1 MINRKTKIFRDTVH
15 GYISVPEE
23 YVSAFIDTDVF
34 QRLRNIEQ
42 TGMRVLYPSARH
54 DRFIHSLGTFY
65 LGNKAINCLR
75 NNLRSDYDD
84 GKTDYYS
91 VYDSDKENDQFWNKY
106 QMLFEISCLLH
117 DCGHT
122 PFSHTMEFIYD
133 MKIDGEL
140 TLTEKLAACFNTEFK
155 TDITKTK
162 SAPHERMS
170 ALLVCTYYKSAISE
184 LLRKNFA
191 NPESID
197 SSLEFIARAITGC
210 KYSNNVEKS
219 SKILNC
225 LIELLNS
232 DTIDVD
238 SLDYIIRDSQ
248 SSGVNNVSIDTDRLL
263 SSLTII
269 PITSFNRAN
278 IKNFNFSS
286 NVINFSLSNDNN
298 NKCSFI
304 GRCSGSFTAEYFTC
318 SILGEINVKGQM
330 RNKNSPTIKFSS
342 VSNDIISVNGT
353 EYHSIPENIGNEST
367 IEIRGLISNEA
378 LELLGSEIDGK
389 NVNGSVTIKSET
401 IEFNQAYIEG
411 TVNGLLTGTIV
422 GDYSDRI
429 KKCTLNYTLGYNKN
443 SLSVIENVLI
453 ARNYEYQW
461 IYTHHK
467 VVYYSNYL
475 LIDIFE
481 KCMELIS
488 RLDSCENTS
497 SVDCLNKTLSWRRM
511 INELYSSTQGMSSEK
526 DLIDLPP
533 RPTDSDI
540 ISLFSHC
547 RLLCNK
553 FDNTDN
559 LRILLDEFFTR
570 KYKVSLWKS
579 FAEYNLFLSDFS
591 DSEKEALFRVI
602 KDNSVCNC
610 GKYGYLNSEWSKK
623 FHEFGFDNVVWV
635 EAVNK
640 IKKFDS
646 DKIYIAFQNR
656 VLTFRTATSAST
668 NQNIEH
674 HNFFYIYYV
683 PAELDHEELSV
694 SKLTVFLKTE
704 IQKLT
709 THSQMENQ

>member
-1 MINRKTKIFRDTVH
+1 MKIFRDTVH

-23 YVSAFIDTDVF
+23 YVRAFIDTDVF

-75 NNLRSDYDD
+75 NNLRSDNEE
-84 GKTDYYS
+84 GKKDYYN
-91 VYDSDKENDQFWNKY
+91 VCGDIDKDNDQFWDKC

-117 DCGHT
+117 DCGHA
-122 PFSHTMEFIYD
+122 PFSHTMEFLYD
-133 MKIDGEL
+133 VKIEGKP
-140 TLTEKLAACFNTEFK
+140 TLTEKLVSCFNSEFK
-155 TDITKTK
+155 TDINKTK

-184 LLRKNFA
+184 LLKKNFSDIV
-191 NPESID
+191 SID
-197 SSLEFIARAITGC
+197 DSLEFIARAITGC
-210 KYSNNVEKS
+210 KYSKNNEKS
-219 SKILNC
+219 LLILNC

-269 PITSFNRAN
+269 PITSFNKTMIRDYD
-278 IKNFNFSS
+278 FSS
-286 NVINFSLSNDNN
+286 NVINLSLSNDNN
-298 NKCSFI
+298 NTCSFN
-304 GRCSGSFTAEYFTC
+304 GRCSGSFTAEHFNC
-318 SILGEINVKGQM
+318 SILGKINVKGQM
-330 RNKNSPTIKFSS
+330 RFKNSTAIKLCSD
-342 VSNDIISVNGT
+342 SNDIISVNGT
-353 EYHSIPENIGNEST
+353 EFSSMPKPISNEAT
-367 IEIRGLISNEA
+367 IEIRGLISSNP
-378 LELLGSEIDGK
+378 LELCGSEINGK
-389 NVNGSVTIKSET
+389 NINGSVSIKSET

-411 TVNGLLTGTIV
+411 KVNGLLTGTIV
-422 GDYSDRI
+422 GDYSNKI

-443 SLSVIENVLI
+443 SLSVIENVMI

-475 LIDIFE
+475 LVDLLK
-481 KCMELIS
+481 KCMELIPAFYP
-488 RLDSCENTS
+488 RENLS
-497 SVDCLNKTLSWRRM
+497 SVERLNKSLGWSRM
-511 INELYSSTQGMSSEK
+511 INESEPSDQEMSFGK
-526 DLIDLPP
+526 DFAVLPP

-547 RLLCNK
+547 KLLCDK
-553 FDNTDN
+553 IDNTDT
-559 LRILLDEFFTR
+559 LRMLLDELFTR

-591 DSEKEALFRVI
+591 DSEKDSLFRVI
-602 KDNSVCNC
+602 KDNSVCYS
-610 GKYGYLNSEWSKK
+610 GKYGYLNPIWSEK
-623 FHEFGFDNVVWV
+623 FHEFGLDNVVWV

-646 DKIYIAFQNR
+646 DKIYIAFKNR

-674 HNFFYIYYV
+674 HNFFYIYYI
-683 PAELDHEELSV
+683 PAKFENEELSA
-694 SKLTVFLKTE
+694 SKLTDFLKNE

-709 THSQMENQ
+709 TCSQMENQ

>member
-1 MINRKTKIFRDTVH
+1 MFNRKMKIFRDTVH

-75 NNLRSDYDD
+75 SNLRSDYED

-91 VYDSDKENDQFWNKY
+91 VYDIDQENDQFWNKC

-117 DCGHT
+117 DCGHA
-122 PFSHTMEFIYD
+122 PFSHTMEFLYD
-133 MKIDGEL
+133 MIIDGEL
-140 TLTEKLAACFNTEFK
+140 TLTEQLAACFNTDFK
-155 TDITKTK
+155 NDITKTK

-170 ALLVCTYYKSAISE
+170 ALLVCTYYKAAISE
-184 LLRKNFA
+184 LLTNHFS
-191 NPESID
+191 NSVSID
-197 SSLEFIARAITGC
+197 DSLEFIARAITGC
-210 KYSNNVEKS
+210 KYSNNDDKS

-263 SSLTII
+263 GSLTII
-269 PITSFNRAN
+269 PITSFNRTM
-278 IKNFNFSS
+278 IRDFEFSS

-298 NKCSFI
+298 NKCSFD
-304 GRCSGSFTAEYFTC
+304 GRCFGALGAERFNC
-318 SILGEINVKGQM
+318 SIIGKINVKGQM
-330 RNKNSPTIKFSS
+330 RNNNSPTIKLSS
-342 VSNDIISVNGT
+342 ASNDIISVNGT
-353 EYHSIPENIGNEST
+353 EFLSLPEHSSNEST
-367 IEIRGLISNEA
+367 IEIRGLISSDA
-378 LELLGSEIDGK
+378 LELFGSSINGK
-389 NVNGSVTIKSET
+389 NINGSVSIVAET
-401 IEFNQAYIEG
+401 IEFTQAYIEG
-411 TVNGLLTGTIV
+411 KVNGLLTGTIV

-443 SLSVIENVLI
+443 SLSVVENVLI

-467 VVYYSNYL
+467 VVYYSNFL
-475 LIDIFE
+475 LVDLLK

-488 RLDSCENTS
+488 IFDPCENAS
-497 SVDCLNKTLSWRRM
+497 SVDRLNKSFSWSRM
-511 INELYSSTQGMSSEK
+511 INEFDPSNQGMSSGK
-526 DLIDLPP
+526 DFIDLPP

-553 FDNTDN
+553 FHNTDN
-559 LRILLDEFFTR
+559 LRMLLDELFTR

-579 FAEYNLFLSDFS
+579 FAEYNLFFSDFS
-591 DSEKEALFRVI
+591 DSEKDALFRVI
-602 KDNSVCNC
+602 KDNSVCSND
-610 GKYGYLNSEWSKK
+610 KYGYLNSEWSQI
-623 FHEFGFDNVVWV
+623 FHDVGLDNVVWV

-646 DKIYIAFQNR
+646 DKIFIAFRNR
-656 VLTFRTATSAST
+656 VLTFRTATSASA

-683 PAELDHEELSV
+683 PAKSENEELSV
-694 SKLTVFLKTE
+694 SQLTDFLKNE

-709 THSQMENQ
+709 PHSQAEDQ